1 MALQW
6 FPNTRTWENCQSH
19 QSCPLCDSYC
29 VLYLCLYIKFSF
41 PFKSHFILFE
51 KHINSI
57 NRYNFLYFSSAL
69 FLGKKRCQQSPKFR
83 LSGQLNDPWPYPNGE
98 HTTYGNSRP
107 LQVVSF
113 HYQNSVSWMN
123 LEITHTFVLQ
133 YLLLRNIIFTVG
145 CQTWILYE
153 KPLYCILISHIFY
166 DSVTP
171 DISLLPSSSCGILG
185 NADICSSTNL
195 SVVDASSKF

>member
-1 MALQW
+1 MTLIVYCTCVYTLS
-6 FPNTRTWENCQSH
+6 FLFHLNHILYSLRNTSIVSIGTI
-19 QSCPLCDSYC
+19 SYTFQ
-29 VLYLCLYIKFSF
+29 V
-41 PFKSHFILFE
+41 
-51 KHINSI
+51 
-57 NRYNFLYFSSAL
+57 L
-69 FLGKKRCQQSPKFR
+69 FLGKKRCRQSPKFR
-83 LSGQLNDPWPYPNGE
+83 LSGQWNDPWPYPNGE